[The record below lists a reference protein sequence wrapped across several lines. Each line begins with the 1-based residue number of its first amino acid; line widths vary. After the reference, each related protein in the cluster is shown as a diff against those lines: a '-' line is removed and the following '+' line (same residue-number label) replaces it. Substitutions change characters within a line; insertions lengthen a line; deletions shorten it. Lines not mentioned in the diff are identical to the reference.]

1 MPPDADD
8 RNIGAMNEPRRD
20 GDTTT
25 VTPEDPFEATA
36 LRLVLV
42 HGETTKTMPIAK
54 GARVVVGRSH
64 PADVVV
70 PSDTSL
76 SRRHVSLV
84 VSEDGTLTLEDLG
97 SKNGTFVDGKKVVRA
112 ELPLG
117 AAARLGHGTSVLVQ
131 RASGSPLLVGYDDL
145 VRWLEAEIARARAGG
160 GRVSLMAWRA
170 EKGRENDVARAAR
183 TVLGPLVRAA
193 EHHKGLVLLGLAQVS
208 ERDTARLVTKLGRD
222 GLAGSATF
230 PGDVT
235 TADALVAKAL
245 GAESAG
251 APLTASRSPAM
262 LALMSEARRVAASR
276 LPVLV
281 RGETGAGKE
290 VVARAIHD
298 ASPRREARFLA
309 LNCGAFTKSL
319 LEAQLFGHERGA
331 FTGANKTAK
340 GAFELAD
347 GGTLFLDE
355 VGELSPE
362 AQAALLR
369 VLETKRLVRVGGDE
383 EIAVDVRVVTA
394 THRDL
399 ELMARDGTF
408 REDLLYR
415 LDGATLAVPPLRE
428 RPEDVEALAT
438 RFVAE
443 ACVSDGLPE
452 KALALDTIG
461 VLLAYPFPGNVRELK
476 NAMMRAAVVAEG
488 PTIEPRDL
496 PEKMRRS
503 STAARPS
510 AAESDVPDGAPGD
523 YRDRVRAELQ
533 RIETK
538 MITEALARAQG
549 NQTVAA
555 RALNLPLR
563 TLTHKIR
570 ELGIKKTFG

>member
-1 MPPDADD
+1 
-8 RNIGAMNEPRRD
+8 MNEPRRD

-25 VTPEDPFEATA
+25 VTPEDPFEAAA

-42 HGETTKTMPIAK
+42 HGDTTKAMPVAI
-54 GARVVVGRSH
+54 GAPVVVGRAH

-84 VSEDGTLTLEDLG
+84 VSEDGTMALEDLG
-97 SKNGTFVDGKKVVRA
+97 SKNGTFVDGKRVARA

-131 RASGSPLLVGYDDL
+131 RAAHSPPLASYDDL
-145 VRWLEAEIARARAGG
+145 VRWLEAEMSRARGDG
-160 GRVSLMAWRA
+160 GRVSLLAWRA
-170 EKGRENDVARAAR
+170 ERGREIDVARAAR
-183 TVLGPLVRAA
+183 AALGPLVRAA
-193 EHHKGLVLLGLAQVS
+193 EHHKGLVLLGLTRVS
-208 ERDTARLVTKLGRD
+208 ERETARLVTKLGRD
-222 GLAGSATF
+222 GLAGSAAS
-230 PGDVT
+230 PEDAT
-235 TADALVAKAL
+235 TAEALVAKAL
-245 GAESAG
+245 GEKGSTT
-251 APLTASRSPAM
+251 PLAASRSPAM
-262 LALMSEARRVAASR
+262 LALMAEARRVAASR

-298 ASPRREARFLA
+298 VSPRREARFLA

-383 EIAVDVRVVTA
+383 EITVDVRVVTA

-443 ACVSDGLPE
+443 ACASDGLPE
-452 KALALDTIG
+452 KALGLDTIG

-496 PEKMRRS
+496 PEKMRKA
-503 STAARPS
+503 STAPRPTAPPLEPETLAP
-510 AAESDVPDGAPGD
+510 AAGD
-523 YRDRVRAELQ
+523 YRERVRAELQ

-538 MITEALARAQG
+538 MITEALAKAQG

-570 ELGIKKTFG
+570 ELGIKKSFG